1 MNVNSMIVFHTGFDT
16 SRREISNHLDSSPS
30 SSSIKP
36 QSTPKHAKE
45 QIPALRAKKPTHLI
59 RKPFIDTIHDP
70 QMKQLSQNAQEFW
83 EMDQNGAIEYLEQKL
98 ATALNEISAKN
109 NNDNT
114 NIDIKYE
121 VSVAKVAE
129 QLATMYYA
137 MERFD
142 KALNLFSELK
152 DKYYSYR
159 KYIVKKTNQTQEES
173 DDQEE
178 IIENDSFAIVATNL
192 SDCLIGLGQ
201 EKEGRQAL
209 LDALNACNY
218 GREGLQSGPITEK
231 LSYMALQD
239 SKAKHLDLSQK
250 MQILKDAIEL
260 IDSREK
266 DTQNCDVLYAKG
278 ILYEE
283 LSKILP
289 VTRVTEREQYL
300 ENAVQNYK
308 KMLEIDPTQYHAMMN
323 AGDCCCKLGKDAEGL
338 SYYNLFIDNFDEILK
353 DGRFK
358 TKNLDVFSMYVDIIV
373 KLGIAYAKFEDYK
386 MAIKQFGICISFID
400 QVLQHNSAP
409 NAAALRFYKVAA
421 LNKRGICFLRQHEYW
436 KCVNDNTE
444 AINIDNTYFP
454 AFRDRA
460 AAYEALGKLD
470 LAKEDKVQCEY
481 LKRKYAV
488 STTF

>member
-1 MNVNSMIVFHTGFDT
+1 M
-16 SRREISNHLDSSPS
+16 SSLVHPS
-30 SSSIKP
+30 SSSTNKTIPTIKH
-36 QSTPKHAKE
+36 TKD
-45 QIPALRAKKPTHLI
+45 QIPALRVKKPQHLV
-59 RKPFIDTIHDP
+59 RKPFIDTILDP
-70 QMKQLSQNAQEFW
+70 QMKQISQSAQEFW
-83 EMDQNGAIEYLEQKL
+83 EMDQNGAIEYLEKKL
-98 ATALNEISAKN
+98 AAALNEISSSSN
-109 NNDNT
+109 SVN
-114 NIDIKYE
+114 DIKYE

-137 MERFD
+137 TESYE

-159 KYIVKKTNQTQEES
+159 KYILQKNPNEQVPEENYEQEE
-173 DDQEE
+173 EL
-178 IIENDSFAIVATNL
+178 IENDSFAIVATNF
-192 SDCLIGLGQ
+192 SDCLIGLGR

-209 LDALNACNY
+209 LDALDLCNF
-218 GREGLQSGPITEK
+218 GHEGLQSGPITEK
-231 LSYMALQD
+231 LAYMALQD

-278 ILYEE
+278 ILFEE
-283 LSKILP
+283 LAKILP

-300 ENAVQNYK
+300 DSAVQLYK
-308 KMLEIDPTQYHAMMN
+308 KMLQIDPTQYHAMMN
-323 AGDCCCKLGKDAEGL
+323 AGDCCCKLGKDSEGL
-338 SYYNLFIDNFDEILK
+338 SYYNLFIDNFDEIIK
-353 DGRFK
+353 DSASK
-358 TKNLDVFSMYVDIIV
+358 TKRLDYFAMYVDIIV
-373 KLGIAYAKFEDYK
+373 KLGIAYTKFEDYD

-400 QVLQHNSAP
+400 KVLKHNSAP
-409 NAAALRFYKVAA
+409 NATTLRSYKVAA
-421 LNKRGICFLRQHEYW
+421 LNKRGICFLRKHEYW
-436 KCVNDNTE
+436 KCVNDNSD

-460 AAYEALGKLD
+460 AAYESLGKLD

-481 LKRKYAV
+481 LKRKFAI